1 MKLPHGLQAAPWR
14 CHSNTARKKKN
25 QRRRQSTG
33 MELLL
38 SKQAQEKGEKQHADM
53 KEDVSMY
60 RPRSRT
66 ANESKRCCDMLI
78 C

>member
-1 MKLPHGLQAAPWR
+1 
-14 CHSNTARKKKN
+14 
-25 QRRRQSTG
+25 

-38 SKQAQEKGEKQHADM
+38 NKQAQEKGEKQHADM
-53 KEDVSMY
+53 KEDVSMH

>member
-1 MKLPHGLQAAPWR
+1 
-14 CHSNTARKKKN
+14 
-25 QRRRQSTG
+25 

-38 SKQAQEKGEKQHADM
+38 NKQAQEKGEKQHADM

-66 ANESKRCCDMLI
+66 ANESKRCCYMLT